1 MNALSR
7 AALAGVVLLGVAGCS
22 AEAGIV
28 PEPSITVTPPLP
40 TVTATVPPRQEVRV
54 VIDPKEIQG
63 GQSRNIRVTAYC
75 PPALPGTNYQASAHS
90 DAFTGIVSLLA
101 PAPESPAPTPAPAPR
116 LTGVAV
122 LKASAKAG
130 GYRVEV
136 RCSATNDIGNAR
148 LQVLRGGTAAD
159 ETRFPT
165 KAPGAGGG
173 GTAAGGPTDD
183 SGIPVTPFAVGLLV
197 AAGLGIAVARRR
209 ARG

>member
-1 MNALSR
+1 MT
-7 AALAGVVLLGVAGCS
+7 GVVLLGVAGCS
-22 AEAGIV
+22 AEAGV
-28 PEPSITVTPPLP
+28 EPEPSITVTVP
-40 TVTATVPPRQEVRV
+40 TPTITATVPPRQEVRV
-54 VIDPKEIQG
+54 VVEPKEIQG

-101 PAPESPAPTPAPAPR
+101 PAPETPAPSPAPAPR

-148 LQVLRGGTAAD
+148 LQVVRGGTVTD
-159 ETRFPT
+159 EETRFPT

-183 SGIPVTPFAVGLLV
+183 SGVPVAPFAIGLLAV
-197 AAGLGIAVARRR
+197 AGVGIAAARRR

>member
-1 MNALSR
+1 MNALSK
-7 AALAGVVLLGVAGCS
+7 AALAGVLLLGVAGCS

-28 PEPSITVTPPLP
+28 PEASITVTPPVP
-40 TVTATVPPRQEVRV
+40 TVTASIPPRQEVRV
-54 VIDPKEIQG
+54 TLSPDEIQG
-63 GQSRNIRVTAYC
+63 GQSRNIRITAYC
-75 PPALPGTNYQASAHS
+75 PPALPGTSYQASAHS

-101 PAPESPAPTPAPAPR
+101 PAAETPAPSPAPAPR

-148 LQVLRGGTAAD
+148 LQVLRSGNTAD

-173 GTAAGGPTDD
+173 GTAAGGPADE
-183 SGIPVTPFAVGLLV
+183 SGVPVAPFAVGLLA